1 MRNDL
6 AGYGSFPIERRPAPP
21 SRRMRRAHMSR
32 ESFIGLVAIWSAALL
47 LIFAVSVSVGL
58 AG

>member
-6 AGYGSFPIERRPAPP
+6 ACYGSFPIERRPTPP
-21 SRRMRRAHMSR
+21 SRRMRRAQMSP
-32 ESFIGLVAIWSAALL
+32 EIFIGLVAIWCAALV